1 MQPFT
6 HLTIIVAMD
15 RAGGI
20 GRDNRLLCHIPE
32 DLAYFK
38 EKTWGGILV
47 MGRRTYESIGR
58 PLPGRRTVVMS
69 RDRGLSIPDV
79 EVVHSVEEVAAL
91 PQERLFIAGGA
102 EIYRLFYPYATDF
115 LLTQI
120 DATLDADT
128 YFPYPMPN
136 DAWQLQEEHP
146 WATSAKGLRYR
157 FAHYVRA

>member
-1 MQPFT
+1 
-6 HLTIIVAMD
+6 MD

-69 RDRGLSIPDV
+69 RDRGLSLPDV

-157 FAHYVRA
+157 FAHYARA

>member
-1 MQPFT
+1 
-6 HLTIIVAMD
+6 MD

-102 EIYRLFYPYATDF
+102 EIYRFFYPYATDF

>member
-15 RAGGI
+15 RAWGI

>member
-69 RDRGLSIPDV
+69 RDRGLSLPDV

-157 FAHYVRA
+157 FAHYARA

>member
-136 DAWQLQEEHP
+136 DAWQLQEENP
-146 WATSAKGLRYR
+146 WATSVKGLRYR
-157 FAHYVRA
+157 FAHYVLA

>member
-146 WATSAKGLRYR
+146 WATSVKGLRYR

>member
-157 FAHYVRA
+157 FAHYARA

>member
-69 RDRGLSIPDV
+69 RDRGLSIPNV

>member
-1 MQPFT
+1 MELFR
-6 HLTIIVAMD
+6 HLTLIVVMD

-20 GRDNRLLCHIPE
+20 GRDNRLLCHLPE

-69 RDRGLSIPDV
+69 REAGLVLPNV

-91 PQERLFIAGGA
+91 PQERLFIAGGG
-102 EIYRLFYPYATDF
+102 EIYRLFYPYATEF
-115 LLTQI
+115 LLTEI

-136 DAWQLQEEHP
+136 PAWWLSEESA
-146 WATSAKGLRYR
+146 WAVSVKGLRYR
-157 FAHYVRA
+157 FARYERV